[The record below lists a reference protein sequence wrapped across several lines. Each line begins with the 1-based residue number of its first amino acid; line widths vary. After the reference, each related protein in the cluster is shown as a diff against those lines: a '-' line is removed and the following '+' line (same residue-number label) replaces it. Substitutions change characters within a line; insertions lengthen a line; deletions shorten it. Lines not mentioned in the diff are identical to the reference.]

1 MHYKL
6 ACCSIALLVLVPTV
20 IAQNPVRAGENGQ
33 ASPQATEKSSG
44 ALESQLACRN
54 TPEPAKAIR
63 ALQQTGIVERRS
75 YLNVDSLNY
84 FRARQPLTVWG
95 FKVVSVFGFDFS
107 PRIFERGP
115 GTAPPI
121 TLGVVVSASVTTV
134 KSTLK
139 RLGLENTNIQRA
151 AELEL
156 NAKRNK
162 SILLTD
168 IYCEER

>member
-63 ALQQTGIVERRS
+63 ALQQTGIVERRP
-75 YLNVDSLNY
+75 YLNVDS
-84 FRARQPLTVWG
+84 
-95 FKVVSVFGFDFS
+95 
-107 PRIFERGP
+107 
-115 GTAPPI
+115 
-121 TLGVVVSASVTTV
+121 
-134 KSTLK
+134 
-139 RLGLENTNIQRA
+139 
-151 AELEL
+151 
-156 NAKRNK
+156 
-162 SILLTD
+162 
-168 IYCEER
+168 